1 MYASCGSFSATAE
14 EAGGEMSVVAKSSR
28 KYATPIACAV
38 AQELK
43 RRNYPTELLDG
54 DVVRNHLSQGLG
66 FSIS

>member
-1 MYASCGSFSATAE
+1 
-14 EAGGEMSVVAKSSR
+14 MSVVAKSSR